1 MGKATR
7 KQKSFYKILETSIR
21 KEAEKGEAQETV
33 DLGATIVRLRQERKL
48 SATQLCQKARDLNPK
63 TLSAIETGRIKNP
76 SIQTLKSLVRG
87 LGITIS
93 DLFRFSE
100 VQQSRNLYIGN
111 QKGFSQI
118 DFPSFGI
125 KAVSFTPFVDDFFCG
140 KLILGGRKKLDRAI
154 LKHPAPIYISVLVG
168 RIEGRVAD
176 RSLLLKE
183 GDNLFFNGILEHS
196 FYNPLEKEATILLIT
211 APSFL

>member
-1 MGKATR
+1 MNKAKR
-7 KQKSFYKILETSIR
+7 KPKSFYKILEASIR
-21 KEAEKGEAQETV
+21 KEAEKKEIQETI
-33 DLGATIVRLRQERKL
+33 DLGATVVRLRRERKL
-48 SATQLCQKARDLNPK
+48 SATELCEKSRDLNPK

-76 SIQTLKSLVRG
+76 SMQTLKSLVRG

-100 VQQSRNLYIGN
+100 AQQTRNLYVGN

-125 KAVSFTPFVDDFFCG
+125 KAISFTPFVEDFFCG
-140 KLILGGRKKLDRAI
+140 KLILSGHKKLDRVI
-154 LKHPAPIYISVLVG
+154 LNHSAPIYLSVLVG

-176 RSLLLKE
+176 QSLLLKE
-183 GDNLFFNGILEHS
+183 GDNLFFNGILEHT
-196 FYNPLEKEATILLIT
+196 FYNPLEKEAAILLIT